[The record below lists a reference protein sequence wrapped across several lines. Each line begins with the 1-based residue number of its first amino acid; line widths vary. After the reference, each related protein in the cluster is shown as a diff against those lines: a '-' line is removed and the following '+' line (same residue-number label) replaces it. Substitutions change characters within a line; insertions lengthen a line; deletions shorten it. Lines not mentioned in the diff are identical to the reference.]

1 MGVVQ
6 SKHLQPCFFVQI
18 ATDSSR
24 DRSRSVHSGVA
35 GSKPVPPLFFSF
47 SNFYSALFSFKKDVV
62 DVKIV
67 RPGRSFRSQTRNLFL
82 ILTCHFV
89 PLQKKPRG
97 RLRCYRQLGFETFF
111 YLLWDLCRLAANV
124 GRKFCRIVTVFLS
137 ISVCSSNLWMLLQFL
152 ISWSSRFRH
161 HRFVWKSMECLS
173 VCRCI
178 KSMVPCLNSK
188 LAWCLGESNCC
199 CCFFL
204 TWPVG

>member
-111 YLLWDLCRLAANV
+111 I
-124 GRKFCRIVTVFLS
+124 FCEICVDWQPTVEGSFVAS
-137 ISVCSSNLWMLLQFL
+137 LQF
-152 ISWSSRFRH
+152 
-161 HRFVWKSMECLS
+161 FV
-173 VCRCI
+173 
-178 KSMVPCLNSK
+178 N
-188 LAWCLGESNCC
+188 
-199 CCFFL
+199 
-204 TWPVG
+204 